1 MLYIRYV
8 QFQIDLN
15 FINVIRTILRNTYNM
30 YITFYILIC
39 QYIMCFILY
48 VTYVQFQIDLEFYE
62 YNHDSF
68 T

>member
-15 FINVIRTILRNTYNM
+15 FMNIIWAILRNTYNM
-30 YITFYILIC
+30 YMTFYILIR
-39 QYIMCFILY
+39 QYIICFILY
-48 VTYVQFQIDLEFYE
+48 VPYVQFQIDLEFYE